1 MLFEN
6 RLHLRTQAIET
17 ATHVGHAGGD
27 PYLRSGAEFDHLRKL
42 SRIDLSSPSVFMQ
55 NRPTGLNWPE
65 NADNADETEINKAA
79 YFLGFAN

>member
-1 MLFEN
+1 MWECQNGLARHKRPLPGEAMK
-6 RLHLRTQAIET
+6 QAQVDVVT
-17 ATHVGHAGGD
+17 
-27 PYLRSGAEFDHLRKL
+27 GAPPPL
-42 SRIDLSSPSVFMQ
+42 SCSPSVFMQ